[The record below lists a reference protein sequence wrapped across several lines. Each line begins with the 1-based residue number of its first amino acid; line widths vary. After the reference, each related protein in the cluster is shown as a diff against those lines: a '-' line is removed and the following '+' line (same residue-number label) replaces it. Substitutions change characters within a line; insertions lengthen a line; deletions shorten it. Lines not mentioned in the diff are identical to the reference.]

1 MVENRQSYKGAFQVD
16 YGEFERIYDFVQHFS
31 QRNNQEVQLILFTLF
46 SSDGSDIR
54 LEQMELAMQCMEQA
68 IMKSL
73 RGVDVGTRYSSF
85 QFLVVLVGTEKDNIR
100 IVTERIIQNYFK
112 LYGNRD
118 ITISYDV
125 ANLNHEDD
133 TVK

>member
-1 MVENRQSYKGAFQVD
+1 
-16 YGEFERIYDFVQHFS
+16 
-31 QRNNQEVQLILFTLF
+31 
-46 SSDGSDIR
+46 
-54 LEQMELAMQCMEQA
+54 MQCMELA

-85 QFLVVLVGTEKDNIR
+85 QFLVVLMGTEKNNIR

-118 ITISYDV
+118 ITISYDI
-125 ANLNHEDD
+125 ANLSGSDESSAD
-133 TVK
+133 